1 MSACTKYFN
10 GLVLPRDR
18 FETVG
23 SKLNLL
29 KCSSNA
35 TTQAIA
41 YSKLDMSHAKKKI
54 VNESK
59 MPKDKI
65 YVGYQKSTQIR
76 WIIRC
81 YL

>member
-23 SKLNLL
+23 SKLNLP

-35 TTQAIA
+35 TAQAIA
-41 YSKLDMSHAKKKI
+41 YLKLYTSHAKKKI
-54 VNESK
+54 VNQTRK
-59 MPKDKI
+59 PKDKI
-65 YVGYQKSTQIR
+65 YNG
-76 WIIRC
+76 
-81 YL
+81 

>member
-1 MSACTKYFN
+1 M
-10 GLVLPRDR
+10 PRDR

-35 TTQAIA
+35 TAQAIA

-54 VNESK
+54 VNETEK
-59 MPKDKI
+59 PKDKI
-65 YVGYQKSTQIR
+65 YIGYEKSTNVMGYSLPLLGIMTKPYT
-76 WIIRC
+76 
-81 YL
+81 YLMF

>member
-23 SKLNLL
+23 SKLNLP

-35 TTQAIA
+35 TAQAIA
-41 YSKLDMSHAKKKI
+41 YLKLMLRRKLSTKLESPRIKFITDTKKA
-54 VNESK
+54 
-59 MPKDKI
+59 
-65 YVGYQKSTQIR
+65 
-76 WIIRC
+76 
-81 YL
+81 